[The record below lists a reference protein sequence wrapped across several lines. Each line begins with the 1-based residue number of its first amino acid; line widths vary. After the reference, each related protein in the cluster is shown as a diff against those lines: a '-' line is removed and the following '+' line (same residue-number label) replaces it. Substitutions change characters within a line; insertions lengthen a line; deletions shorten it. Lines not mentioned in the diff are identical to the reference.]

1 MIKNLIIKINAIEW
15 LLSLLFV
22 APAPSRYITGEDG
35 LKRLQ
40 TVRLDD
46 NSIVNDNGTDKQ

>member
-1 MIKNLIIKINAIEW
+1 MIKILIIKINAIEW